1 MKRRRSLLSIL
12 FKSKHT
18 FYAYLLTWILSG
30 NISNAWLMTYLL
42 MMMMQTCFLLWY
54 CWNCALLQV
63 KNHSRSWLSDGFK
76 SYHDPSRDL
85 KSLILR
91 FVETN
96 TGDNDK
102 TVSRWNWKFNIEKF
116 VQHSLTDIMV
126 LGVETK
132 PPDLSLLVYQVS
144 AENEITR
151 DKQGEANNC
160 FQCLI
165 SHQPGSKSEKYF
177 PVGSTYWTL
186 LLQAMICQ
194 ICFVLYK
201 NSWNHSSKIVPLLI
215 MTKLFKSQGQNC
227 FASRERELTY
237 SRMISYYNPVFPSEV
252 IFRSYLKK

>member
-85 KSLILR
+85 ICLILR

-96 TGDNDK
+96 TGDNDE

-165 SHQPGSKSEKYF
+165 SHQPGSEKYF
-177 PVGSTYWTL
+177 PVSSTYWTL
-186 LLQAMICQ
+186 LLLWSVR
-194 ICFVLYK
+194 FVL
-201 NSWNHSSKIVPLLI
+201 SSTKIVEI
-215 MTKLFKSQGQNC
+215 IHQK
-227 FASRERELTY
+227 
-237 SRMISYYNPVFPSEV
+237 
-252 IFRSYLKK
+252 